1 MNERRVLVQI
11 ENLTKIYGGGVEVR
25 ALDNVTFDIYEGEML
40 AVMGASGS
48 GKSTLLNMMGALDT
62 PTAGTVYIE
71 GQDLSTIKDV
81 DRFRSQT
88 VGFVFQMYN
97 LIPTLTALENVE
109 TPLRG
114 QGLNRRERHER
125 ASTMLELV
133 GLAARRDHLPNQLS
147 GGQRQR
153 VAIARALVNEPSL
166 VLADEPTGN
175 LDSVS
180 GNELMDL
187 LIRLNQERG
196 TTLLLVT
203 HDRYV
208 ARTAERILT
217 MHDGQ
222 IVNEHMVRDPLTE
235 DLRDLAHSTLGELL
249 MQKDIETLKTF
260 PFVRD
265 GRLTRTADQLADLLA
280 DLT

>member
-1 MNERRVLVQI
+1 MSDKEVLVHVQ
-11 ENLTKIYGGGVEVR
+11 ELTKIYGGGVKVR
-25 ALDNVTFDIYEGEML
+25 ALDDVTFDIYKGEML
-40 AVMGASGS
+40 AVMGASGC

-62 PTAGTVYIE
+62 PTSGTVYME
-71 GQDLSTIKDV
+71 GQDLSTIKDI

-88 VGFVFQMYN
+88 VGFIFQMYN

-114 QGLNRRERHER
+114 QGLRRKERHER
-125 ASTMLELV
+125 ARAALELV
-133 GLAARRDHLPNQLS
+133 DLAAREDHLPSQLS

-166 VLADEPTGN
+166 ILADEPTGN

-187 LIRLNQERG
+187 LIRLNQERD

-208 ARTAERILT
+208 ARAAKRILT
-217 MHDGQ
+217 MHDGK
-222 IVNEHMVRDPLTE
+222 IVDEYMVRDPLTE
-235 DLRDLAHSTLGELL
+235 DLRDLAHSRLGELFIK
-249 MQKDIETLKTF
+249 KDIEALERF

-265 GRLTRTADQLADLLA
+265 GQLTHTADQLADLLENLA
-280 DLT
+280 

>member
-1 MNERRVLVQI
+1 MNDRKILVHI
-11 ENLTKIYGGGVEVR
+11 ENLAKTYGGGIKVR
-25 ALDNVTFDIYEGEML
+25 ALNNVTFDVYEGEML

-62 PTAGTVYIE
+62 PTSGTVYIE
-71 GQDLSTIKDV
+71 GQDLSAIKDI
-81 DRFRSQT
+81 DNFRSQT
-88 VGFVFQMYN
+88 VGFIFQMYN

-114 QGLNRRERHER
+114 QGLNRQERHER
-125 ASTMLELV
+125 ARAVLELV
-133 GLAARRDHLPNQLS
+133 DLVARQDHLPNQLS

-166 VLADEPTGN
+166 ILADEPTGN
-175 LDSVS
+175 LDSAS
-180 GNELMDL
+180 SNELMDL
-187 LIRLNQERG
+187 LVRLNQERG

-208 ARTAERILT
+208 ARAAERILT
-217 MHDGQ
+217 MHDGT
-222 IVNEHMVRDPLTE
+222 IVDEHMVRDALTE
-235 DLRDLAHSTLGELL
+235 DLRDLAHSGLGELL
-249 MQKDIETLKTF
+249 MQRDIERLKDF

-280 DLT
+280 DLA